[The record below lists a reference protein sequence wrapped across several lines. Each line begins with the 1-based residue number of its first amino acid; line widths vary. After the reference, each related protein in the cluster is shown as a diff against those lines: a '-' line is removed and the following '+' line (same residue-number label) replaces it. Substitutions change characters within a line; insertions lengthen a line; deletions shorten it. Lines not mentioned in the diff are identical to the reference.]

1 MGQQSAEKRSTRR
14 KRVTSRRTLMAG
26 LAAGA
31 LLLSACS
38 GTGQSEPADSGSLDL
53 TIAVVTHGDPADAFW
68 SVVKAGA
75 ERAGEDL
82 GVSVE
87 YNSDPDVTKQSELID
102 TAVSKDV
109 DGIVVSM
116 AEPDGLEDS
125 IKAAVEAGI
134 PVITI
139 NSGIDDWQDFGAI
152 THVGQSETI
161 AGQAAGDEFNEL
173 GAKNILC
180 VIHEA
185 GNVGLEQRCNGA
197 KKNFEGTVENLQVD
211 GTDTAKASE
220 KITSAL
226 QADDSIDGV
235 LTLSGQVAL
244 GAAQAVEDAGSEV
257 QVATFDLS
265 TDVITDIQDG
275 SISFAV
281 DQQPYVQGYLGVQL
295 LYLKALNGNE
305 VGGGQPVYSG
315 PTLVTKDNAAE
326 VEEFAKQGTR

>member
-1 MGQQSAEKRSTRR
+1 MT
-14 KRVTSRRTLMAG
+14 VRRTLMAG
-26 LAAGA
+26 LAAGV

-38 GTGQSEPADSGSLDL
+38 GTGQSEPADSSSLDL

-75 ERAGEDL
+75 DRAGEDL
-82 GVSVE
+82 GVTVE

-102 TAVSKDV
+102 TAVSKEV

-116 AEPDGLEDS
+116 AEPDGLEES
-125 IKAAVEAGI
+125 IKAAVDAGI

-139 NSGIDDWQDFGAI
+139 NSGIEESKAFGAI
-152 THVGQSETI
+152 THIGQSESI
-161 AGQAAGDEFNEL
+161 AGKAAGDEFNEL
-173 GAKNILC
+173 GAKHLLC

-185 GNVGLEQRCNGA
+185 GNVGLEQRCDGA
-197 KKNFEGTVENLQVD
+197 KETFEGTVDNLQVD
-211 GTDTAKASE
+211 GSDTAKSSE
-220 KITSAL
+220 KITSSL
-226 QADDSIDGV
+226 QADDSVDGV
-235 LTLSGQVAL
+235 LTLNGQVAL

-265 TDVITDIQDG
+265 TDVISEIEAG
-275 SISFAV
+275 AISFAV
-281 DQQPYVQGYLGVQL
+281 DQQPYVQGYLGVQF
-295 LYLKALNGNE
+295 LYLNALNGND

-326 VEEFAKQGTR
+326 VAEFAKQGTR

>member
-14 KRVTSRRTLMAG
+14 KRMTLRRTLMAG
-26 LAAGA
+26 LAAGV

-38 GTGQSEPADSGSLDL
+38 GTGQSEPADSSSLDL

-125 IKAAVEAGI
+125 IKAAVDAGI

-185 GNVGLEQRCNGA
+185 GNVGLEQRCDGA

-265 TDVITDIQDG
+265 TDVITDILDG

-281 DQQPYVQGYLGVQL
+281 DQQPYVQGYLGVQF